1 MAFYSN
7 LLTLDNSGGGYGFTC
22 NGNVV
27 MKNNSL
33 IQSFICNGNFD
44 LYDNASI
51 AYVQVNGTLTF
62 HSQQSI
68 NNVSQLE
75 YVNQLAANIPNSGGK
90 NDTVSRLLN
99 LPWFIKF

>member
-1 MAFYSN
+1 MAFYSD
-7 LLTLDNSGGGYGFTC
+7 LLTLDSSGGGYGFTC
-22 NGNVV
+22 YGNVV

-33 IQSFICNGNFD
+33 IQYFICNGNCD
-44 LYDNASI
+44 LYDNVFI
-51 AYVQVNGTLTF
+51 ANVRVNGTLTF

-68 NNVSQLE
+68 NNVSQL
-75 YVNQLAANIPNSGGK
+75 YYASQLAANIPNSGGK

>member
-7 LLTLDNSGGGYGFTC
+7 LLTLDNSGGGNGFIC

-33 IQSFICNGNFD
+33 IQYFNCIGNFD
-44 LYDNASI
+44 LYDNASLVS
-51 AYVQVNGTLTF
+51 VQVNGTLTF

-75 YVNQLAANIPNSGGK
+75 YVNQLASDIPSGGK